1 MRRRPPPLFTR
12 GTRCVRPLL
21 LAAACGALLALGLGA
36 EAAPPQDVLSPAGP
50 QAAHIRDLWHITL
63 AVCTVVFAG
72 VLAAVLVVLW
82 RSPRA
87 DSASAAELDPVS
99 ARERRAGRR
108 VGTAVAA
115 SVLLLLFLI
124 VASVLT
130 DRALAQLSLKDAV
143 RIEITAN
150 QWWWE
155 ARYDDDDPSRT
166 FTTANE
172 LHIPA
177 GRPVLFTLKSNDVIH
192 SLWVPNLHGKK
203 DLIPGRTATLQL
215 QADKPGVYRGQCA
228 EFCGFQHAF
237 MAFLVVAHPPAEYEA
252 WAAAQRRTAVASD
265 DPQAVRGRALFLG
278 GTCVMCHTVLGTT
291 ASAHRG
297 PDLTHLAS
305 RQTLAAGSL
314 ANTPQDLE
322 RWIRNPQQFKPGV
335 NMPASNLPDEDLKAL
350 VAYLRSLS

>member
-1 MRRRPPPLFTR
+1 MPLAAAA
-12 GTRCVRPLL
+12 VLL
-21 LAAACGALLALGLGA
+21 LACMGAHASPL
-36 EAAPPQDVLSPAGP
+36 QDVLSPAGP
-50 QAAHIRDLWHITL
+50 QASHIRDLWHITL
-63 AVCTVVFAG
+63 AVCTLVFAG
-72 VLAAVLVVLW
+72 VLAALVLVLW

-87 DSASAAELDPVS
+87 ASTTAAELRPAA
-99 ARERRAGRR
+99 ARERRSGRR
-108 VGTAVAA
+108 VGAAIAA

-130 DRALAQLSLKDAV
+130 DRAIAQLALKDAV

-172 LHIPA
+172 LHIPV

-215 QADKPGVYRGQCA
+215 RADKPGVYRGQCA

-237 MAFLVVAHPPAEYEA
+237 MAFLVVAHPLADYEA
-252 WAAAQRRTAVASD
+252 WAAGQRRSAVASGD
-265 DPQAVRGRALFLG
+265 AQAVRGRELFLG

-297 PDLTHLAS
+297 PDLTHFAS
-305 RQTLAAGSL
+305 RQTLAAGTL
-314 ANTPQDLE
+314 ANTPEDLQ

-335 NMPASNLPDEDLKAL
+335 NMPASNLPDEDIKAL
-350 VAYLRSLS
+350 AAYLRSLS